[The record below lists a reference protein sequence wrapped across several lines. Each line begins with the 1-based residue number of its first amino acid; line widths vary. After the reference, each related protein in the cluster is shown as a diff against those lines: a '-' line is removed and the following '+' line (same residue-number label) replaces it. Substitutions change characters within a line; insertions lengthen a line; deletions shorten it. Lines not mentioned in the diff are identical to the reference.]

1 MGGLCLSILKPLL
14 TGMLQGIR
22 PRMQAA
28 GHCGG
33 LPASAWIH
41 GAGSH
46 LRPAAGRRRR
56 RLAALFATAGCGNA
70 VHVQPSD
77 GRRQHARAAAAA
89 AEVDERDAAAR
100 RGRDAASALQR
111 LQVTMA
117 GCAQFSGAC
126 RVCLAS
132 LSSTAKQL
140 ARGKHSL
147 LRRLRLGWRSAWIPM
162 SKSCAARAASHLHF
176 LLAMPEGRVWLE
188 PFA

>member
-1 MGGLCLSILKPLL
+1 
-14 TGMLQGIR
+14 
-22 PRMQAA
+22 MQAA

-33 LPASAWIH
+33 LPASAWIP
-41 GAGSH
+41 GAGSR

-56 RLAALFATAGCGNA
+56 RLAALFAAAGCGNA
-70 VHVQPSD
+70 GDGQPSN

-100 RGRDAASALQR
+100 RGRDAAPALQR

-117 GCAQFSGAC
+117 DCAQLSAAC

-140 ARGKHSL
+140 PRGQL
-147 LRRLRLGWRSAWIPM
+147 LRRLRLGWRSTWIPM

-176 LLAMPEGRVWLE
+176 LLAMPEGRRVWLE
-188 PFA
+188 PFV